1 MEHDLQSPSQAI
13 RISLGRKPPF
23 LTAKPQGRGV
33 EINSILPGL
42 ERVRAS
48 RTHHSDST
56 ECLMATYMSRYQIL
70 NTYYILSYVMNQY
83 IICTHCRLY
92 VPYSC
97 ICEVVILMNLPTDL
111 PDRRKVLR
119 LVLGRHPPSSTFP
132 FSIAQTQSEAFGFG
146 LTWNAEHHGNRQS

>member
-1 MEHDLQSPSQAI
+1 
-13 RISLGRKPPF
+13 
-23 LTAKPQGRGV
+23 
-33 EINSILPGL
+33 
-42 ERVRAS
+42 
-48 RTHHSDST
+48 
-56 ECLMATYMSRYQIL
+56 MSK
-70 NTYYILSYVMNQY
+70 YYIHNDVTRTY
-83 IICTHCRLY
+83 IIYTYIVIYGESVYICTGCRLY

-132 FSIAQTQSEAFGFG
+132 FSIAQTESEAFGFG